1 MKNKIEMMN
10 IYIVEMKSKS
20 KMSWKLDKKTEKML
34 RREKGENKKDQK
46 TKNKIFNLSN
56 RIL

>member
-1 MKNKIEMMN
+1 MMN
-10 IYIVEMKSKS
+10 IYIVEMKIKS

>member
-34 RREKGENKKDQK
+34 RREN
-46 TKNKIFNLSN
+46 
-56 RIL
+56 

>member
-1 MKNKIEMMN
+1 MKI
-10 IYIVEMKSKS
+10 KS